1 MFSGGKDS
9 TYALKMAL
17 ERLNVRCLISVFS
30 ENMESYMFHTP
41 NIEITRLQAE
51 SMGIPI
57 VTKRTKGVKERELRD
72 LRNAIR
78 DAKNRFGIECI
89 VTGAVE
95 SVYQASR
102 VQKICHDLGLWC
114 MNPLWKKN
122 QVELLKELVTNKFDV
137 MVTGIFAYPLD
148 RRWLGRRLNSRLIR
162 ELVAL
167 QEKYQISPSGEGGE
181 LETTVLDA
189 PMFRK
194 RLEITDSVISASGNS
209 GTLEIK
215 GAGLVKK

>member
-1 MFSGGKDS
+1 
-9 TYALKMAL
+9 
-17 ERLNVRCLISVFS
+17 
-30 ENMESYMFHTP
+30 
-41 NIEITRLQAE
+41 
-51 SMGIPI
+51 MGIPI

-215 GAGLVKK
+215 AAGLVKK